1 LLKFYQDTAIFLV
14 FVSVKSLPLCLIII
28 LIRELLTISGIGWSG
43 RFESVNYRKIVTCK
57 VVLARR
63 TDA

>member
-1 LLKFYQDTAIFLV
+1 MIIMLIGRGRGERR
-14 FVSVKSLPLCLIII
+14 SPLPLCLIII
-28 LIRELLTISGIGWSG
+28 LIAEFLAISGISWSG
-43 RFESVNYRKIVTCK
+43 RFESVNYRKIVSGK